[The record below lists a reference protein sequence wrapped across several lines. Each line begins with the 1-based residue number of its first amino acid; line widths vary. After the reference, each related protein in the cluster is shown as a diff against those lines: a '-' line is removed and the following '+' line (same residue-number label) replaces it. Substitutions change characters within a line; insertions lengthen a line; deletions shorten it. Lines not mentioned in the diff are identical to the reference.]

1 VQRKPI
7 FGGGFQSYRLL
18 PFLLFYIVGIPVALG
33 CTGILRTA
41 AQRRIKNYQETHMP
55 RYMIERVFPNGLNVP
70 VNSDGAQALLG
81 IVRTNSEQGVTW
93 VHSYVSAD
101 KTRTF
106 CIYDAPT
113 PEAIREVA
121 RRNELPLSS
130 ITEVSVLAPYFYH

>member
-1 VQRKPI
+1 
-7 FGGGFQSYRLL
+7 
-18 PFLLFYIVGIPVALG
+18 
-33 CTGILRTA
+33 
-41 AQRRIKNYQETHMP
+41 MP
-55 RYMIERVFPNGLNVP
+55 RYMIERSFPTGLNVP
-70 VNSDGAQALLG
+70 VNADGAAALRA
-81 IVRTNSEQGVTW
+81 IVNTNSEQGVTW

-121 RRNELPLSS
+121 ERNALPVSS